1 MDGDGIDDLVM
12 GIPQGVSTG
21 DLIQTSKSREDG
33 YRLGEPEIILS
44 GRNGASER
52 NGASYDDDDE
62 KESDEP
68 DIDSEWVKKLE
79 NVDIIDDPVR
89 MYLREIGR
97 VGLLKAADERKLARE
112 MEEWKHIEKVEEE
125 LDSLLSRRPR
135 AWQTVHQ
142 FLVNVHRIR
151 GAFGRI
157 LPLPRPPQALD
168 LVRVAH
174 R

>member
-1 MDGDGIDDLVM
+1 MNANLDGDGIDDVMM

-33 YRLGEPEIILS
+33 YRMGEPEIILS
-44 GRNGASER
+44 GRNGASEDR
-52 NGASYDDDDE
+52 NGASYDEDDE

-112 MEEWKHIEKVEEE
+112 MEEW
-125 LDSLLSRRPR
+125 
-135 AWQTVHQ
+135 
-142 FLVNVHRIR
+142 
-151 GAFGRI
+151 
-157 LPLPRPPQALD
+157 
-168 LVRVAH
+168 
-174 R
+174 